1 MMTAKEY
8 LHKVPVLQQTIQS
21 YAREIERLNKLD
33 YNRATEVRKVELQ
46 KKLDK
51 YVQTINSME
60 HYIHLLPDIEYI
72 IVREVFFE
80 SNTCKPQNLKSVA
93 YKYHYDYAYL
103 KNMMSKIYKDMDNI
117 IKYNSGQAPEVV
129 TINDK
134 KGFLIKLEKQE

>member
-21 YAREIERLNKLD
+21 YAREIERLNKLE

-60 HYIHLLPDIEYI
+60 HYICLLSDIEYI

-80 SNTCKPQNLKSVA
+80 SNTCKQQSLKSVA

-134 KGFLIKLEKQE
+134 KGFKIKLEKKE

>member
-21 YAREIERLNKLD
+21 YAREIERLNKLE

-60 HYIHLLPDIEYI
+60 HYICLLSDIEYI

-80 SNTCKPQNLKSVA
+80 SNTCKPQSLKSVA
-93 YKYHYDYAYL
+93 YKHHYDYAYL

-117 IKYNSGQAPEVV
+117 IKYNSGQSTEVV

-134 KGFLIKLEKQE
+134 KRFKIKLEKKE